1 MLIDPKLHQPAE
13 AVPGQ
18 PPARPAVKIDG
29 VSKTFDGTLALEPT
43 WLKIRKGE
51 FLTLLGPSGCG
62 KTTLLN
68 LVAGFLEPDKGEL
81 FIDDALV
88 TQVPVHKREIG
99 IVFQNYAL
107 FPHMNVLKNVEYGLR
122 TRGVPAAEA
131 RNRAME
137 TLRLVKLDQFADRR
151 PKQLSGGQQQRVA
164 LARALVIRPKV
175 LLLDEPFS
183 ALDRNLRAAMQIE
196 LKEIQQSL
204 GVTTIFV
211 THDQGEALSMSDR
224 IAVMSKGR
232 VRQIGTPEEIYA
244 SPADRFVG
252 TFVGDANLLTGAVTA
267 CEAGQL
273 TLDLAGTPLTLP
285 ESAAPEAAA
294 GGTVELFARPE
305 VCQLVAP
312 GTPGAVPA
320 TVSFAVYQGAHV
332 ELHLACPAA
341 PEGPIMLRLPVA
353 NVPKVGAAVA
363 VALPEAPVIFTGE
376 AQ

>member
-1 MLIDPKLHQPAE
+1 MLIDPKLHQPAG
-13 AVPGQ
+13 AVPAQ
-18 PPARPAVKIDG
+18 PPARTAVKIDG
-29 VSKTFDGTLALEPT
+29 VSKSFDGTLALEPS
-43 WLKIRKGE
+43 WLKVRKGE

-88 TQVPVHKREIG
+88 TQVPVHRREIG

-107 FPHMNVLKNVEYGLR
+107 FPHMDVVRNVEYGLR
-122 TRGVPAAEA
+122 TRGVAASEA
-131 RNRAME
+131 RARAME
-137 TLRLVKLDQFADRR
+137 TLRLVKLEQFADRR
-151 PKQLSGGQQQRVA
+151 PRQLSGGQQQRVA

-196 LKEIQQSL
+196 LKEIQQGL

-232 VRQIGTPEEIYA
+232 IRQIGTPEEIYA

-252 TFVGDANLLTGAVTA
+252 TFVGDANLLNGTVTA
-267 CEAGQL
+267 RESGTL
-273 TLDLAGTPLTLP
+273 TLDLAGTSLTLP
-285 ESAAPEAAA
+285 ESAAPEAGA
-294 GGTVELFARPE
+294 GAQVELFARPE
-305 VCQLVAP
+305 ACRLVAR
-312 GTPGAVPA
+312 GTPGALPA

-341 PEGPIMLRLPVA
+341 VDGQLMLRLPVG
-353 NVPKVGAAVA
+353 NLPKVGEAVA
-363 VALPEAPVIFTGE
+363 VALPEAPVVFTG
-376 AQ
+376 ASQ